1 MGSIYTSLL
10 KISIGAT
17 DSCVIRVP
25 KNTKPRSHD
34 VNSSNHP
41 LVGGSNVRA
50 SFTGFHHKTQTKTL
64 FCKRWLSS
72 P

>member
-17 DSCVIRVP
+17 DSCLIRVP

-41 LVGGSNVRA
+41 LVGGPNVRA
-50 SFTGFHHKTQTKTL
+50 SFTGFHHKTQKNIVL
-64 FCKRWLSS
+64 
-72 P
+72 